1 MTVTLK
7 IDAVDVERWEGC
19 PISKAHS
26 IQGGHVEI
34 DGNVAW
40 QQIECTD
47 CGLLW
52 AEVYTAS
59 HRIYERGQINA

>member
-1 MTVTLK
+1 MTTTTKVN
-7 IDAVDVERWEGC
+7 IEDIEHWEGC
-19 PISKAHS
+19 PISKQHS

-34 DGNVAW
+34 DGREAW
-40 QQIECTD
+40 QQVECLD

-59 HRIYERGQINA
+59 HRLFEVLS